1 MKDIT
6 KEILK
11 NSDAR
16 QGGGLNKLTRLDLLR
31 SRLKELSRE
40 LDQSRE
46 ITTVVIS
53 SRGFE
58 QIEAGTLRDAYELLE
73 CYNATHTINIH
84 VYRDKNMVML
94 RLGQKLHTEVSVPSE

>member
-1 MKDIT
+1 MKDVT

-11 NSDAR
+11 NTDAR

-40 LDQSRE
+40 LDPSRE

-53 SRGFE
+53 NRGFE
-58 QIEAGTLRDAYELLE
+58 QIEAGTLHVAYDLLE
-73 CYNATHTINIH
+73 CYNETHTMQIH

-94 RLGQKLHTEVSVPSE
+94 RLGQKLHAEVSVPSE